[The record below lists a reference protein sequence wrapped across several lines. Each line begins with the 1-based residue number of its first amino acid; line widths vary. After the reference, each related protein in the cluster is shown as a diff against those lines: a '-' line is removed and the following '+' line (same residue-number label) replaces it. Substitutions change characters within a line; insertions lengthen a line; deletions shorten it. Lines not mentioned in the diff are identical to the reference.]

1 MKKILAIAIA
11 ATTTFAGA
19 ASAGVTTN
27 AESPLFLPQG
37 GQVYSKTSV
46 GLMYKKTDDT
56 LNQVLNE
63 HDGAKEFP
71 IWRPSQELGIGITD
85 RWTVHAVAGYTY
97 NGDIDRKGFHLGRLG
112 TTYRVIESFD
122 GFVWDLYGDFHLGG
136 MEKMKGALTL
146 TSAGKPVFKYANF
159 SNGRWGYHFGT
170 KFGKK
175 WSEWTMSAFVE
186 GLQTFGNHN
195 NEINVAALRPLLDQM
210 YAGAGALLPNE
221 LSVDIKSTWEINA
234 GANLFYQIDNR
245 WSAGLGFRYNYH
257 ATNGLESVHTTL
269 PAEIEAPINTMLQSY
284 KDMHDHFNE
293 YIWNFSVAYQMRD
306 SVQVAWYIEDTYD
319 TGAYLSSNTTDLK
332 LETGFRLN
340 LLF

>member
-1 MKKILAIAIA
+1 MKKFLSVAVA
-11 ATTTFAGA
+11 AA
-19 ASAGVTTN
+19 AMSTSAMAAN
-27 AESPLFLPQG
+27 MENPLFLPHS
-37 GQVYSKTSV
+37 GQVYSKTSI

-56 LNQVLNE
+56 KNQVMND
-63 HDGAKEFP
+63 HNGAKEFP

-85 RWTVHAVAGYTY
+85 RWAVHAIAGYTY
-97 NGDIDRKGFHLGRLG
+97 NPDIDRKGFHLGRLG
-112 TTYRVIESFD
+112 TTVRVIDSFD

-195 NEINVAALRPLLDQM
+195 NEINVSALSAM
-210 YAGAGALLPNE
+210 LPGLPPT
-221 LSVDIKSTWEINA
+221 LSVDLRSTWEINA
-234 GANLFYQIDNR
+234 GANLFYQIDSR

-257 ATNGLESVHTTL
+257 ATNGLEGVYTDLSAMS
-269 PAEIEAPINTMLQSY
+269 AEAQAQVMGMLNGF

-293 YIWNFSVAYQMRD
+293 YIWNFTVAYQMHD
-306 SVQVAWYIEDTYD
+306 SAQIAWYIEDTYD

-340 LLF
+340 LVF

>member
-1 MKKILAIAIA
+1 MKKFLSVAVA
-11 ATTTFAGA
+11 AA
-19 ASAGVTTN
+19 AVTTSAVAAN
-27 AESPLFLPQG
+27 MENPLFLPRG
-37 GQVYSKTSV
+37 GQVYSKTSI
-46 GLMYKKTDDT
+46 GLMYKKIDDT
-56 LNQVLNE
+56 KSQVLNN

-71 IWRPSQELGIGITD
+71 IWRPTQELGVGITD
-85 RWTVHAVAGYTY
+85 RWALHAIAGYTY
-97 NGDIDRKGFHLGRLG
+97 NPDIDRKGFHLGRVG
-112 TTYRVIESFD
+112 TTYRVIDSFD

-136 MEKMKGALTL
+136 MEKMKGALTM
-146 TSAGKPVFKYANF
+146 TAAGEPVFKYANF

-195 NEINVAALRPLLDQM
+195 NEIDIKQFKAFTSAYVNP
-210 YAGAGALLPNE
+210 YFSTLPDV
-221 LSVDIKSTWEINA
+221 LSVNLDSTWEINA
-234 GANLFYQIDNR
+234 GANLFYQIDDR

-257 ATNGLESVHTTL
+257 ATNGLESVYTDL
-269 PAEIEAPINTMLQSY
+269 SNSPEPIQEAVAGQLKEY

-293 YIWNFSVAYQMRD
+293 YIWNFTVAYQMRD

-340 LLF
+340 LKF

>member
-1 MKKILAIAIA
+1 MKKILSVAVA
-11 ATTTFAGA
+11 AA
-19 ASAGVTTN
+19 AMSTSAMAAN
-27 AESPLFLPQG
+27 MENPLFLPHS
-37 GQVYSKTSV
+37 GQVYSKTSI

-56 LNQVLNE
+56 KNQVMND
-63 HDGAKEFP
+63 HNGAKEFP

-85 RWTVHAVAGYTY
+85 RWAVHAIAGYTY
-97 NGDIDRKGFHLGRLG
+97 NPDIDRKGFHLGRFG
-112 TTYRVIESFD
+112 TTVRVIDSFD

-195 NEINVAALRPLLDQM
+195 NKINVATLRPLLDM
-210 YAGAGALLPNE
+210 RAPGAGALLPDD

-234 GANLFYQIDNR
+234 GANLFYQIDSR

-257 ATNGLESVHTTL
+257 ATNGLESVYTAL
-269 PAEIEAPINTMLQSY
+269 PAAIETPINAMLQEY

-293 YIWNFSVAYQMRD
+293 YIWNFTVAYQMHD
-306 SVQVAWYIEDTYD
+306 SAQVAWYIEDTYD

-340 LLF
+340 LVF

>member
-1 MKKILAIAIA
+1 MKKFLSVAVA
-11 ATTTFAGA
+11 AA
-19 ASAGVTTN
+19 AVTTSAVAAN
-27 AESPLFLPQG
+27 MENPLFLPRG
-37 GQVYSKTSV
+37 GQVYSKTSI

-56 LNQVLNE
+56 KNQVLNN

-71 IWRPSQELGIGITD
+71 IWRPSQELGVGITD
-85 RWTVHAVAGYTY
+85 RWALHAIVGYTY
-97 NGDIDRKGFHLGRLG
+97 NPDIDRKGFHLGRVG
-112 TTYRVIESFD
+112 TTYRVIDSFD
-122 GFVWDLYGDFHLGG
+122 GFVWDLYGDFHMGG
-136 MEKMKGALTL
+136 MEKMKGALTM
-146 TSAGKPVFKYANF
+146 TAAGELVFKYANF

-195 NEINVAALRPLLDQM
+195 NEINVSALSAM
-210 YAGAGALLPNE
+210 LPGLPPT
-221 LSVDIKSTWEINA
+221 LSVDLRSTWEINA
-234 GANLFYQIDNR
+234 GANLFYQIDDR

-257 ATNGLESVHTTL
+257 ATNGLESVHTAL
-269 PAEIEAPINTMLQSY
+269 PAAIEGTVNAMLQEY

-293 YIWNFSVAYQMRD
+293 YIWNFTVAYQMRD

-340 LLF
+340 LKF

>member
-1 MKKILAIAIA
+1 MKKFLSVAVA
-11 ATTTFAGA
+11 AA
-19 ASAGVTTN
+19 AMSTSAMAAN
-27 AESPLFLPQG
+27 MENPLFLPHS
-37 GQVYSKTSV
+37 GQVYSKTSI

-56 LNQVLNE
+56 KNQVMND
-63 HDGAKEFP
+63 HNGAKEFP

-85 RWTVHAVAGYTY
+85 RWAVHAIAGYTY
-97 NGDIDRKGFHLGRLG
+97 NPDIDRKGFHLGRFG
-112 TTYRVIESFD
+112 TTVRVIDSFD

-195 NEINVAALRPLLDQM
+195 NKINVAALRPLLNSM
-210 YAGAGALLPNE
+210 HPGAGALLPDD

-234 GANLFYQIDNR
+234 GANLFYQIDSR

-257 ATNGLESVHTTL
+257 ATNGLESVYTAL
-269 PAEIEAPINTMLQSY
+269 PAAIETPINAMLQEY

-293 YIWNFSVAYQMRD
+293 YIWNFTVAYQMHD
-306 SVQVAWYIEDTYD
+306 SAQIAWYIEDTYD

-340 LLF
+340 LVF